1 MFFLFNM
8 YKYSMLIAGID
19 YSLRSPC
26 ICVFNGLENEEFN
39 FNSCTFHFLTDTKK
53 YATFF
58 LRNVYG
64 ERFQDWNLE
73 FERYKSIADWSMS
86 YILECDQIAI
96 EGYTM
101 GSKGK
106 VFNIAENTGVLKY
119 KIHNL
124 GIPLE
129 VIPPTTLK
137 KYATTKGNADKG
149 MMHNSFLKETGI
161 NLKKEITPNKGKVDN
176 PVSDIVDSYYI
187 CKYLYDKIIKSY

>member
-1 MFFLFNM
+1 MI
-8 YKYSMLIAGID
+8 IAGID

-26 ICVFNGLENEEFN
+26 VCVFAGLENETFT
-39 FNSCTFHFLTDTKK
+39 FDRCTFYFLTDTKK

-58 LRNVYG
+58 LKNIYG
-64 ERFQDWNLE
+64 ERFQDWNQD
-73 FERYKSIADWSMS
+73 FQRYKSIADWSMS

-96 EGYTM
+96 EGYSM

-187 CKYLYDKIIKSY
+187 CKYLYNKIIKSY